1 MKLLNLIANKYKG
14 HRNILNGTMV
24 YYQQN
29 TYGGKYRTNDVV
41 Y

>member
-14 HRNILNGTMV
+14 HRNILNDTMM

-29 TYGGKYRTNDVV
+29 VDCGEL
-41 Y
+41 